1 MSGRERRVIAKR
13 LSNTTLLI
21 WIHLNDKL
29 LKVFVH
35 LKKKNCKRPDVES
48 IFKIISS
55 NSANSISIRSVEEKI
70 NLLSNK
76 KIENCQTKRGLD

>member
-1 MSGRERRVIAKR
+1 MDSYERQIIE
-13 LSNTTLLI
+13 SICT
-21 WIHLNDKL
+21 
-29 LKVFVH
+29 F
-35 LKKKNCKRPDVES
+35 KKKNCKRPDVES